1 MNLLDKARR
10 GREAAAAEAA
20 QRPAQTAPPAVHSYD
35 RNDKDDQ
42 RPRAAPPPRP
52 CDAGTVTFFPFG
64 KYRAVPLPKVPE
76 GYLLWALRNV
86 RRLYGDLR
94 AAVYAELG
102 AGAVAVPPH
111 CRRPPGA
118 RHELYDGGRD
128 PFPDEG

>member
-10 GREAAAAEAA
+10 AREAAAGEAA
-20 QRPAQTAPPAVHSYD
+20 QRPTQTAPPAVHRYD
-35 RNDKDDQ
+35 RNDIDDQ
-42 RPRAAPPPRP
+42 SPPAAPPAAAVATP
-52 CDAGTVTFFPFG
+52 TTFFPFG
-64 KYRAVPLPKVPE
+64 KHRTVPLPKVPE

-102 AGAVAVPPH
+102 ARAVAVPPN